1 MANITVQNHFTIRR
15 LRTGDTLFLTIEG
28 NGVPLIQTV
37 NASTGIPTPDWTTEA
52 NQPVLTPKVNAA
64 SGNPVALSAHKWM
77 YNGSE
82 LTFTGTTTDGW
93 TIDSSERFKI
103 NRTTGA
109 LRIVG
114 NLGGADNLDSD
125 VLQYSCAA
133 TAGEID
139 YPMTRSIDI
148 QILGSGVAS
157 YYGMITATTEQ
168 ITANTPTATV
178 TTRLFFGSEEKTGYT
193 VKWYKDEDIWT
204 EKGNGSS
211 IIVNRGDVDGAQ
223 LIIAEFYESAE
234 DISPVFR
241 AGIRIIDTLDDY
253 FVAHRYVVSATNR
266 TTTGANTEVAP
277 NKPVY
282 LEAYVVNV
290 RTNVE
295 LTWITDAKWVSNIMD
310 KDTWTSLLRVPVT
323 GENTGA
329 TNLVMITTAQTD
341 KDNVEKDVVV
351 VSEVEWSL

>member
-1 MANITVQNHFTIRR
+1 M
-15 LRTGDTLFLTIEG
+15 
-28 NGVPLIQTV
+28 
-37 NASTGIPTPDWTTEA
+37 
-52 NQPVLTPKVNAA
+52 
-64 SGNPVALSAHKWM
+64 
-77 YNGSE
+77 
-82 LTFTGTTTDGW
+82 
-93 TIDSSERFKI
+93 
-103 NRTTGA
+103 
-109 LRIVG
+109 
-114 NLGGADNLDSD
+114 
-125 VLQYSCAA
+125 
-133 TAGEID
+133 
-139 YPMTRSIDI
+139 
-148 QILGSGVAS
+148 
-157 YYGMITATTEQ
+157 
-168 ITANTPTATV
+168 

-211 IIVNRGDVDGAQ
+211 IIVKRGDVDGAQ

-295 LTWITDAKWVSNIMD
+295 LTGITDAKWVSNIMD

-329 TNLVMITTAQTD
+329 TNLVMVTTAQTD

>member
-103 NRTTGA
+103 NGTTGA
-109 LRIVG
+109 LRIVA
-114 NLGGADNLDSD
+114 NLGGSNNLDSD
-125 VLQYSCAA
+125 VLQYSCVA

-148 QILGSGVAS
+148 QILGSGAGA
-157 YYGMITATTEQ
+157 YYGMINATTEQ
-168 ITANTPTATV
+168 LTATAPTATV
-178 TTRLFFGSEEKTGYT
+178 STRLFFGGEEISGYT
-193 VKWYKDEDIWT
+193 VKWYKDEELWSAMGT
-204 EKGNGSS
+204 GSS
-211 IIVNRGDVDGAQ
+211 ITVNRGDIDGAQ
-223 LIIAEFYESAE
+223 LIIAEFYESA
-234 DISPVFR
+234 DSVSPVFR
-241 AGIRIIDTLDDY
+241 AGIRMIDTLDDY
-253 FVAHRYVVSATNR
+253 FVAHRYVVSATDR
-266 TTTGANTEVAP
+266 STTGANIEVDKD
-277 NKPVY
+277 KPVY

-295 LTWITDAKWVSNIMD
+295 LTGITDAKWVSNIMD

-329 TNLVMITTAQTD
+329 TNLVMVTTAQTD

>member
-37 NASTGIPTPDWTTEA
+37 NASTGISTPDWTTEA

-103 NRTTGA
+103 NGTTGA

-125 VLQYSCAA
+125 VLQYSCVA

-148 QILGSGVAS
+148 QILGSGA
-157 YYGMITATTEQ
+157 
-168 ITANTPTATV
+168 
-178 TTRLFFGSEEKTGYT
+178 
-193 VKWYKDEDIWT
+193 
-204 EKGNGSS
+204 
-211 IIVNRGDVDGAQ
+211 GAQ
-223 LIIAEFYESAE
+223 PRPPRPWTSTG
-234 DISPVFR
+234 
-241 AGIRIIDTLDDY
+241 GIRTASPSKATPPVAAGGGSTTIVTLP
-253 FVAHRYVVSATNR
+253 AS
-266 TTTGANTEVAP
+266 
-277 NKPVY
+277 
-282 LEAYVVNV
+282 
-290 RTNVE
+290 
-295 LTWITDAKWVSNIMD
+295 
-310 KDTWTSLLRVPVT
+310 
-323 GENTGA
+323 
-329 TNLVMITTAQTD
+329 
-341 KDNVEKDVVV
+341 EKR
-351 VSEVEWSL
+351 

>member
-28 NGVPLIQTV
+28 NGVPLMQTV

-52 NQPVLTPKVNAA
+52 NQPVLTPKINAA
-64 SGNPVALSAHKWM
+64 SGNPVAISAHKWL

-82 LTFTGTTTDGW
+82 LTFTDTTSDGW
-93 TIDSSERFKI
+93 TLDATGRFRI

-114 NLGGADNLDSD
+114 NLGGADNLDND
-125 VLQYSCAA
+125 VLQYSCVA
-133 TAGEID
+133 TAGEVD

-148 QILGSGVAS
+148 QILGSGAGA
-157 YYGMITATTEQ
+157 YYGMINATTEQ
-168 ITANTPTATV
+168 LTATAPTATV
-178 TTRLFFGSEEKTGYT
+178 STRLFFGGEEISGYT
-193 VKWYKDEDIWT
+193 VKWYKDEELWSA
-204 EKGNGSS
+204 KGTGAS
-211 IIVNRGDVDGAQ
+211 ITVNRGDIDGAQ
-223 LIIAEFYESAE
+223 LIIAEFYESADSE
-234 DISPVFR
+234 SPVFR
-241 AGIRIIDTLDDY
+241 AGIRMIDTLDDY
-253 FVAHRYVVSATNR
+253 FVAHRYVVSATDR
-266 TTTGANTEVAP
+266 STIGANIEVDQD
-277 NKPVY
+277 KPVY

-295 LTWITDAKWVSNIMD
+295 LTGITDAKWVSNIMD
-310 KDTWTSLLRVPVT
+310 KDTWTSLLRIPAT

-329 TNLVMITTAQTD
+329 TNLVTVTTAQTD

>member
-1 MANITVQNHFTIRR
+1 MANITGQNHFTIRR
-15 LRTGDTLFLTIEG
+15 LRTGDTLFLTIAN
-28 NGVPLIQTV
+28 NGVPLMQTV
-37 NASTGIPTPDWTTEA
+37 NTATGVPTPDWTIES

-64 SGNPVALSAHKWM
+64 SGNPVVLSAHKWL

-82 LTFTGTTTDGW
+82 LTFSGATTDGW
-93 TIDSSERFKI
+93 ILDTTERFKV
-103 NRTTGA
+103 NEATGA
-109 LRIVG
+109 LRIVA
-114 NLGGADNLDSD
+114 NLGGTDNLDGD
-125 VLQYSCAA
+125 VLQYSCVA
-133 TAGEID
+133 TAGEVN
-139 YPMTRSIDI
+139 YPMARSVDI
-148 QILGSGVAS
+148 QIFGSDAAS

-253 FVAHRYVVSATNR
+253 FVAHRYVVSATNKA
-266 TTTGANTEVAP
+266 TTGANTEVAP

-295 LTWITDAKWVSNIMD
+295 LTGITDAKWVSNIMD

-329 TNLVMITTAQTD
+329 TNLVMVTTAQTD

>member
-15 LRTGDTLFLTIEG
+15 LRTGDTLFLTIAN
-28 NGVPLIQTV
+28 NGLPLMQTV
-37 NASTGIPTPDWTTEA
+37 NSTTGVPTPDWTVSA

-82 LTFTGTTTDGW
+82 LTFSGDTSDGW
-93 TIDSSERFKI
+93 ILDSTEQFKI
-103 NRTTGA
+103 NEVTGA
-109 LRIVG
+109 LRIVA
-114 NLGGADNLDSD
+114 NLGGTDNLDGD
-125 VLQYSCAA
+125 VLQYSCVA
-133 TAGEID
+133 TAGEVD
-139 YPMTRSIDI
+139 YPMTRSVDI
-148 QILGSGVAS
+148 QIFGSDAAS
-157 YYGMITATTEQ
+157 YYGLINATTEQ
-168 ITANTPTATV
+168 LTANTPTSTV
-178 TTRLFFGSEEKTGYT
+178 TTRLFFGSEEKTGYS
-193 VKWYKDEDIWT
+193 VKWYKDEEVWT

-211 IIVNRGDVDGAQ
+211 ITVNRGDVDGAQ

-234 DISPVFR
+234 DNSPVFR

-253 FVAHRYVVSATNR
+253 FVSHRYIVSPTNR
-266 TTTGANTEVAP
+266 TTAGANVEVAP
-277 NKPVY
+277 DKPVY

-295 LTWITDAKWVSNIMD
+295 LTGITDAKWVSNIMD
-310 KDTWTSLLRVPVT
+310 KDTWTSLLRVPTT

-329 TNLVMITTAQTD
+329 TNIVTVTTEQTD
-341 KDNVEKDVVV
+341 TDDAEKDVVV